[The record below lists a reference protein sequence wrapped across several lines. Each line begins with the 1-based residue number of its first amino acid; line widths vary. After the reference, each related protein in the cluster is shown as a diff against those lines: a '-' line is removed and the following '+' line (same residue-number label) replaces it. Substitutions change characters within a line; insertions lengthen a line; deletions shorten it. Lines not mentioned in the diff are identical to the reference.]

1 MKYKLF
7 VSLMLFT
14 SFFCTAQS
22 LYLATGQDSLN
33 SKKERRNY
41 QYIGVQANQLL
52 NQLFSFGNT
61 TTPTN
66 NPYLIVFS
74 TNSKLTGWGY
84 NAGLGYTINSTTD
97 NSDPNTQ
104 RKDNINNFSVR
115 FGLEKKQFLS
125 KKWMASYGF
134 DLLYNKQGDDSNVV
148 SQFQFNS
155 NTSDSNTST
164 KSFGG
169 GPRMTLNY
177 FITTRII
184 LGTEAT
190 YYYKYVKVSDK
201 ITNTSVNIVTD
212 GNGNQ
217 TFQTSSSTSDTS
229 TKSTSFSFQAPLAI
243 FLIVKL

>member
-1 MKYKLF
+1 MRYKLF
-7 VSLMLFT
+7 LGLMLFT
-14 SFFCTAQS
+14 SLFCSAQS
-22 LYLATGQDSLN
+22 LYRSAGVDSSN
-33 SKKERRNY
+33 SKKERRNF

-84 NAGLGYTINSTTD
+84 NAGIGYTINSTTD

-104 RKDNINNFSVR
+104 RKDNVNNFSVR
-115 FGLEKKQFLS
+115 FGVEKKQFLS
-125 KKWMASYGF
+125 KKWMASYGI
-134 DLLYNKQGDDSNVV
+134 DLTYNKQGDDSNVV

-155 NTSDSNTST
+155 NTTDSNSST

-169 GPRMTLNY
+169 GPRATLNY
-177 FITTRII
+177 FITARII

-201 ITNTSVNIVTD
+201 ITDTSVNIVTD
-212 GNGNQ
+212 VNGNQ
-217 TFQTSSSTSDTS
+217 SFQTSSSTSNTS
-229 TKSTSFSFQAPLAI
+229 TKSTTFSFQAPLAI